1 MTNSQMIGMRVRRM
15 WNKIKYWFGED
26 AGQNVI
32 NVIVVISGSL
42 ALFVVFGGILEWLI
56 ALLT

>member
-1 MTNSQMIGMRVRRM
+1 M

-26 AGQNVI
+26 AGQSVI
-32 NVIVVISGSL
+32 DVIVVVSGSL
-42 ALFVVFGGILEWLI
+42 ALFVVIGGILEWLI